1 MTIKN
6 AVWLKAEVVEALY
19 PMQNKI
25 TVLHIHT
32 KNIYDETYF
41 DGRQEAVFS
50 VTLSTAFPQVHEVS
64 SCL

>member
-6 AVWLKAEVVEALY
+6 AVCLKAEVFEALY

-25 TVLHIHT
+25 TVLNIHT
-32 KNIYDETYF
+32 ETIYDETYF

-50 VTLSTAFPQVHEVS
+50 VTLSTDFPQVHEVS
-64 SCL
+64 PSL

>member
-6 AVWLKAEVVEALY
+6 AVCLKAEVFEALY

-25 TVLHIHT
+25 TVLNIHT
-32 KNIYDETYF
+32 ETIYDETYF

-50 VTLSTAFPQVHEVS
+50 VTLSTDFPHVHEVS
-64 SCL
+64 PSL

>member
-6 AVWLKAEVVEALY
+6 AVWLKAEVFEALY

-25 TVLHIHT
+25 TVLNIHT
-32 KNIYDETYF
+32 ENIYGEAYF
-41 DGRQEAVFS
+41 DGGQEAVFS
-50 VTLSTAFPQVHEVS
+50 VTQSTDFPQVHEVS